1 MKKVIEKA
9 AFKMLCEVNRLRNE
23 ERGEV
28 NLISILLIIIVTIGL
43 VAIFKNQI
51 TDLINE
57 IFDTIKKDA
66 SGI

>member
-28 NLISILLIIIVTIGL
+28 NLISILLIVIVTIGL
-43 VAIFKNQI
+43 VAIFKTQI
-51 TDLINE
+51 TALINS
-57 IFDTIKKDA
+57 IFGRINKDA